1 MMCLILHRFD
11 DTSLNNNIDVVNEL
25 MSAVTGTY
33 TNVHLL
39 RHDVTQAE
47 FTEYGNNNNLGTAK
61 FALEIKRDIWCEI
74 HGIGV
79 RFLAAR
85 ETEYVK

>member
-1 MMCLILHRFD
+1 MSGSH
-11 DTSLNNNIDVVNEL
+11 LNNNIEVVNEL

-47 FTEYGNNNNLGTAK
+47 LTKYGLQFNNRGIAK
-61 FALEIKRDIWCEI
+61 FALKIKRDI
-74 HGIGV
+74 
-79 RFLAAR
+79 
-85 ETEYVK
+85 